1 MFSLMSFV
9 SVVFATIIILIIIA
23 LVSGQRNSTGYRP
36 DLGPYDRHGG
46 KGYVPGPYFEHGG
59 RITYDGRLY

>member
-23 LVSGQRNSTGYRP
+23 FVSGQSHSTGYRP

-46 KGYVPGPYFEHGG
+46 GGYAPGPYFEHGG
-59 RITYDGRLY
+59 RITHDGRLY